1 MMDKEKQKI
10 CRGTTKKRDRT
21 IKREQREQGKRI
33 GQDTIREKKS
43 GRYV

>member
-1 MMDKEKQKI
+1 MMDKEKSEDLSGNYEKQ
-10 CRGTTKKRDRT
+10 DRT